1 MAYQVIA
8 RKWRPQNFDEVLH
21 QDHVSTTIR
30 NSIKNGR
37 ISHAYIFSGPR
48 GVGKTTMAR
57 ILGKSLNCLAGLTGN
72 PCGVCENCVEIRD
85 GVSFDVIEI
94 DGASNRG
101 IENIRELRENVNF
114 APVKSRYKIYIIDE
128 VHMLTKEAFNALL
141 KTLEEPPP
149 HAVFVFATTEIH
161 QVPDTILSRCQKFF
175 FKKISIEAIVN
186 HLGTIVEAEGFSI
199 DRRALYPIARA
210 ADGSMRDA
218 QSLLDQIIS
227 FSEGNISEGSALAVL
242 GVVPVESYLALL
254 RNVLDTDAAAAIH
267 EIDRISSLGVDLS
280 RYVAGLV
287 DIIRTVRLVQ
297 HGIAVQEILGF
308 SPEETGEMKTLA
320 DAIHDEELS
329 VFFRILTDLQGEIR
343 YSVNER
349 INIEMAVL
357 DMIAAKKRPSV
368 AAIIAGLEGKV
379 TAATQRK
386 DERKESAPVP
396 KPKPEEPD
404 VVKKNDPPR
413 AAPAQLK
420 PRAPEPEKKKIP
432 VPDPAPADP
441 VKQWGDILAE
451 LKTRKPLLFV
461 KLENTVIAK
470 NTAGFHLTFPR
481 VPGETSGERMLDRND
496 LSYIKAEFRRA
507 TGSEL
512 LTDIPGKTPA
522 DLPSGTVRQVETPP
536 SDAEMISDTVEEDL
550 AQNDPLVETI
560 VELFHG
566 KIINDTGEK

>member
-30 NSIKNGR
+30 NSIRNGR

-149 HAVFVFATTEIH
+149 HVVFIFATTEIH

-227 FSEGNISEGSALAVL
+227 FSEGDISEESALAVL

-254 RNVLDTDAAAAIH
+254 RNVLETDSAAAIK
-267 EIDRISSLGVDLS
+267 EIDRISSLGVDLP

-308 SPEETGEMKTLA
+308 SPEETGEMKALA
-320 DAIHDEELS
+320 GSIHDEELS
-329 VFFRILTDLQGEIR
+329 VFFRILSDLQGEIR

-357 DMIAAKKRPSV
+357 DMIAARKRPSI
-368 AAIIAGLEGKV
+368 AAIIAGLEGKAP
-379 TAATQRK
+379 AAMQKKTDPSVPARQP
-386 DERKESAPVP
+386 EHHAP
-396 KPKPEEPD
+396 D
-404 VVKKNDPPR
+404 TVKKNDPP
-413 AAPAQLK
+413 PASPK
-420 PRAPEPEKKKIP
+420 PRAEETEKKKIP
-432 VPDPAPADP
+432 ADEPDPKDP
-441 VKQWGDILAE
+441 VKQWGDILTV

-461 KLENTVIAK
+461 KLENTVVVRH
-470 NTAGFHLTFPR
+470 NDGYNLTFPK

-496 LSYIKAEFRRA
+496 LSYIKAEFKRT
-507 TGSEL
+507 TGGEL
-512 LTDIPGKTPA
+512 LFDVPGGPA
-522 DLPSGTVRQVETPP
+522 AERRRDPVRSAETPP
-536 SDAEMISDTVEEDL
+536 SDAEMVSDTVEEDIVS
-550 AQNDPLVETI
+550 NDPLVETI

-566 KIINDTGEK
+566 KIINDKGEK